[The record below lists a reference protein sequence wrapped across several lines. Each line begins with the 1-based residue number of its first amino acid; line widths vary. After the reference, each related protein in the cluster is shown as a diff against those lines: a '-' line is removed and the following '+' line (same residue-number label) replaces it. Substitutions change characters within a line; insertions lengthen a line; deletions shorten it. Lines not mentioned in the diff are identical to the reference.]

1 MFLAFLWF
9 AVQIVIGLYA
19 TSTVSA
25 VGYDAARR
33 VASGEVDH
41 GDRAAVAQAQ
51 DRAEGQARQQLGRF
65 GQGVSFDWS
74 GSDDRSVRL
83 HLHATVPRTGFGRLV
98 SRPIGLDVV
107 DRTIT
112 VRVERVR

>member
-1 MFLAFLWF
+1 MFLAFLLF
-9 AVQIVIGLYA
+9 AVQIVMGLYA
-19 TSTVSA
+19 TSTVTA

-33 VASGEVDH
+33 VASGDVDH
-41 GDRAAVAQAQ
+41 RDPSAVAQAEA
-51 DRAEGQARQQLGRF
+51 RAEGQARRQLGRF
-65 GQGVSFDWS
+65 GQGVAFDWR
-74 GSDDRSVRL
+74 GSDDGTVRL
-83 HLHATVPRTGFGRLV
+83 HLHATVPRTAFGRLV